1 MTLLVEKRENPRPS
15 RPCRP
20 AKNPHAPL
28 KEVGEL
34 EAGEKSG
41 IRPRNYPRI
50 YDRPPCLTHTHT
62 SNTTYTI
69 YIYIR
74 SYLRSTFVVN
84 TFVPSYLILKLHN
97 CYTHKGISYYSIF
110 GRPIL
115 CRVIYF
121 ALLRLSPSASA
132 AASSSSAAT
141 AASKRPHGKEF
152 PAYLHFTTPSPEN
165 PYPNFHVKARWPS
178 SSPLQKVGFGH

>member
-1 MTLLVEKRENPRPS
+1 M
-15 RPCRP
+15 
-20 AKNPHAPL
+20 
-28 KEVGEL
+28 L
-34 EAGEKSG
+34 EYEG
-41 IRPRNYPRI
+41 I
-50 YDRPPCLTHTHT
+50 HTKQASKQAYLH
-62 SNTTYTI
+62 SYL
-69 YIYIR
+69 R

-97 CYTHKGISYYSIF
+97 CYTHKGIAYYSIF